1 MREPKLERIDR
12 LRADLLRAREKANEW
27 QARTKDLERQVT
39 ELENLMIIQAVRA
52 VAAAPEDLRD
62 LLDKIQTAK
71 EPMKSNFE
79 KEN

>member
-71 EPMKSNFE
+71 ESMESNFE

>member
-39 ELENLMIIQAVRA
+39 EMENLMIIQAVRA

-71 EPMKSNFE
+71 ESMESNFE